1 MVAAVGMLARQ
12 DGSTEAAGVLAG
24 LGHVLV
30 DMWQLAGS
38 IQKDA
43 SRSGR
48 SKVLGAARQWG
59 ADAGRWSRR
68 MDETQVAAASR

>member
-24 LGHVLV
+24 LGHVLAG
-30 DMWQLAGS
+30 MWQLAGS

-48 SKVLGAARQWG
+48 SKAVGRRRWALVEENGR
-59 ADAGRWSRR
+59 DAGS
-68 MDETQVAAASR
+68 SG